1 MRKEATMQFL
11 LEWNPGDGVL
21 EADQFV
27 ERYGRLFEE
36 RTFETSQPFH
46 GGMSSRVRCLAV
58 TWLRTEVSDQDEA
71 EMVANG
77 VSSVLGVSVRAIRY
91 TLDGQPFNPA

>member
-1 MRKEATMQFL
+1 MQFL
-11 LEWNPGDGVL
+11 LEWNPGDGIL

-36 RTFETSQPFH
+36 RTFEASRPLPD
-46 GGMSSRVRCLAV
+46 GMSSRVRRFAV
-58 TWLRTEVSDQDEA
+58 TWLRTKVCDQDEA

-91 TLDGQPFNPA
+91 TLDGKPFNPA